1 MVLIW
6 VLGMLVG
13 MGSDGGVADTAF
25 VQEYHESY
33 PVGEAPGGNDVRAV
47 VVDRAG
53 DVWAATGAGVYRLER
68 GQRSWE
74 AMLKQAD
81 AGPAYDVAV
90 DQAGTVWAGAWNGMY
105 RSTPEGL
112 ERLDK
117 IGHPIA
123 TLCVTDG
130 EVIGLGGGGIWH
142 LVGDSCRFEE
152 VPYSRHF
159 RAVLPDPK
167 GGLWIATG
175 MGLYHH
181 TAAGHR
187 LYQSASEVVGPDVHD
202 IAYGSDGNLWA
213 GSFGGVTVYRDGHR
227 INSFT
232 PAKGLPSLS
241 VRCMT
246 SGPGGTMWM
255 GTDVGVAR
263 YDGRVW
269 SLRHSKRWLAS
280 DDVRD
285 IVFAADGTAW
295 VATSAGVSAIRR
307 REMTLAQKANHYLDI
322 CLARHVRAP
331 GLVEK
336 CSLVVPGDT
345 STWKPRDD
353 DNDGQY
359 TAMYLAMESFRYAA
373 TKDPGAKANACK
385 AFEALRFLR
394 TVTETSGFVARTVI
408 PSSWTRMADP
418 NRTISDRQWAE
429 MTVENPREKRV
440 ETRWHRSRDGKW
452 RWKGD
457 TSSDEI
463 TGHMYGYLF
472 YFDLV
477 AEGAE
482 RRRVCNHVLK
492 IVDTIIE
499 GGYVLRG
506 VDGTHTK
513 WAVWAPE
520 RLNRDPDWAPERGIN
535 SVEILS
541 FLKLAYHM
549 SGHRRYQDEYLHL
562 LDEHGYAD
570 NVRHAKTYHP
580 AWRTHID
587 DELLALAYP
596 CLLMHEDDPKL
607 RRLYRASLD
616 HWYAAVKAERSAFFD
631 FTYGACVGKAP
642 PLEAPVAGLRD
653 ASLDLVRWTVDN
665 TRRADIGLVRTPEWE
680 MVQTDR
686 LVPFSERGIIRWD
699 ENPWRAVQGDGGR
712 TESDGVWWLL
722 PYWMGRHYGYIQPP
736 SQAAGYSGAGTRAGA
751 RPRVVGSTQ

>member
-1 MVLIW
+1 MVMVW
-6 VLGMLVG
+6 VFGVLLG
-13 MGSDGGVADTAF
+13 MGSGGGVADTAF
-25 VQEYHESY
+25 VQEYHEAY
-33 PVGEAPGGNDVRAV
+33 AVGASPAENDVRAVAVDGGGAVWAATRAGAYRLEKGEEAWEGMLSPADAGPTYDV

-53 DVWAATGAGVYRLER
+53 
-68 GQRSWE
+68 
-74 AMLKQAD
+74 
-81 AGPAYDVAV
+81 
-90 DQAGTVWAGAWNGMY
+90 TVWVGGWNGLY
-105 RSTPEGL
+105 RSTADGL
-112 ERLDK
+112 EKLEE

-123 TLCVTDG
+123 ALCVTQG
-130 EVIGLGGGGIWH
+130 EVIGLGNGGICH
-142 LVGDSCRFEE
+142 VTEDGCRFEK

-159 RAVLPDPK
+159 RAVLPDK
-167 GGLWIATG
+167 TDGLWIATG

-187 LYQSASEVVGPDVHD
+187 LYQSASEVVGPDIHD
-202 IAYGSDGNLWA
+202 VAYGSDGTLWA
-213 GSFGGVTVYRDGHR
+213 GGFGGVTVYRGGNR
-227 INSFT
+227 TNSLT
-232 PAKGLPSLS
+232 PAEGLPSLS
-241 VRCMT
+241 VRCVT
-246 SGPGGTMWM
+246 SGPGGAMWV

-263 YDGRVW
+263 YGRQGW
-269 SLRHSKRWLAS
+269 SLRHSRRWLVS

-285 IVFAADGTAW
+285 IAFDAEGTGW
-295 VATSAGVSAIRR
+295 IATGAGVSAIRR
-307 REMTLAQKANHYLDI
+307 REMTLAEKAGHYLDV
-322 CLARHVRAP
+322 CQARHVRAP

-336 CSLVVPGDT
+336 CSLLVAGDT
-345 STWKPRDD
+345 SVWKPRDD

-359 TAMYLAMESFRYAA
+359 TAMYLAMESFRYGA
-373 TKDPGAKANACK
+373 TKDPGAKANAK
-385 AFEALRFLR
+385 RAFEALRFLR
-394 TVTETSGFVARTVI
+394 VVTETPGFVARTVI
-408 PSSWTRMADP
+408 PITWTSMADP

-429 MTVENPREKRV
+429 MVVDNPREKRV

-482 RRRVCNHVLK
+482 RRRVCEHVLK
-492 IVDTIIE
+492 IVDYIID

-506 VDGTHTK
+506 IDGTHTK

-520 RLNRDPDWAPERGIN
+520 RLNHDPDWAPERGIN

-549 SGHRRYQDEYLHL
+549 SGHRRYQDAYLRL
-562 LDEHGYAD
+562 IDEHGYAD
-570 NVRHAKTYHP
+570 NAREAKTYHP

-596 CLLMHEDDPKL
+596 CLLLHEDDPELK
-607 RRLYRASLD
+607 RLYRASLD

-631 FTYGACVGKAP
+631 FTYGACGGQMPSLDV
-642 PLEAPVAGLRD
+642 PVAGLRD

-665 TRRADIGLVRTPEWE
+665 TRRADLRIVRLPEWE

-722 PYWMGRHYGYIQPP
+722 PYWMGRYYGYIQSP
-736 SQAAGYSGAGTRAGA
+736 
-751 RPRVVGSTQ
+751 